1 MLPFTHLQTRK
12 STAAFN
18 TLNRVRLLTKL
29 RGLCRQH
36 PYSLEYKVVSLG
48 AEGKVVNE
56 PHHSAVSTT
65 TDKEALRRLASDE
78 AGRFD
83 RLQNTNGLK
92 SLKLRLLGLFK
103 FLSCRARFLISS
115 DTARMKKS
123 AWKSTWK
130 SACYAGDK
138 RESSNTF
145 LRSLRSK
152 TTLHNFALDS

>member
-83 RLQNTNGLK
+83 RLQNTNGL
-92 SLKLRLLGLFK
+92 RV
-103 FLSCRARFLISS
+103 LS
-115 DTARMKKS
+115 
-123 AWKSTWK
+123 
-130 SACYAGDK
+130 
-138 RESSNTF
+138 
-145 LRSLRSK
+145 
-152 TTLHNFALDS
+152 